1 MIIQAP
7 ILSQQRT
14 EYERLQSEATQLTS
28 QLSQAL
34 QQRDG
39 SVKCA
44 EEMSQKL
51 QKSARENEVL
61 QKQLNDNGRQIQ
73 HLLAEIGRRD
83 DPAIPSDEDLEQMP
97 PAEDIE
103 SVITNN
109 LVLFRSTR
117 ELQEQ
122 NQKLLKITRE
132 LGAKMEAEEQD
143 YRAAMER
150 EQGEAVKEAHEAIKT
165 LAMQLETQKKS
176 SEIKIQA
183 YIKERDTL
191 KSMLARA
198 ERSSAAMGATAGPV
212 AAVNGYEDTGA
223 ETQTDVARELA
234 EMQSQF
240 ETYKSEMGEDSGRLR
255 EEIVASQ
262 REVGQLN
269 AALAKANA
277 KIEYLSGQ
285 FRLNFGR
292 IFCLIEF

>member
-1 MIIQAP
+1 M
-7 ILSQQRT
+7 
-14 EYERLQSEATQLTS
+14 QLTS

-39 SVKCA
+39 SAKYA

-73 HLLAEIGRRD
+73 HLLTEIGRRD

-183 YIKERDTL
+183 YIKERDAL

-212 AAVNGYEDTGA
+212 VAVNGYHEDIGA

-234 EMQSQF
+234 EIQSQF

-285 FRLNFGR
+285 FQLNFGS
-292 IFCLIEF
+292 ISCLMDF

>member
-1 MIIQAP
+1 MATQAP
-7 ILSQQRT
+7 ILSQQRI
-14 EYERLQSEATQLTS
+14 EYERLQSEAAQLTS

-34 QQRDG
+34 QQRD
-39 SVKCA
+39 SSAKYA
-44 EEMSQKL
+44 EEMLQKL

-61 QKQLNDNGRQIQ
+61 QKQLTDNGRQIQ
-73 HLLAEIGRRD
+73 HLLKEIGRRD
-83 DPAIPSDEDLEQMP
+83 DPAIPSDEDLEQVP

-109 LVLFRSTR
+109 LVLFESTR

-143 YRAAMER
+143 YRAAMEK
-150 EQGEAVKEAHEAIKT
+150 EQSEAVKEAHEAIKT
-165 LAMQLETQKKS
+165 LSMQLETQKKS
-176 SEIKIQA
+176 SDIKIQA
-183 YIKERDTL
+183 YIKERDAL

-198 ERSSAAMGATAGPV
+198 ERSSAATGATAGPV
-212 AAVNGYEDTGA
+212 VTINGYHEGA

-234 EMQSQF
+234 EVQSQF
-240 ETYKSEMGEDSGRLR
+240 ESYKSEMGEDSGRLR
-255 EEIVASQ
+255 EDIVVSQ

-285 FRLNFGR
+285 FQPNFGSVSY
-292 IFCLIEF
+292 LMGL

>member
-1 MIIQAP
+1 MAQAP
-7 ILSQQRT
+7 ILSQQRI
-14 EYERLQSEATQLTS
+14 EYERLQSEAAQLAS

-34 QQRDG
+34 QERDG
-39 SVKCA
+39 SAKYA
-44 EEMSQKL
+44 EEISQKL

-73 HLLAEIGRRD
+73 HLLKEIGRRD
-83 DPAIPSDEDLEQMP
+83 DPTIPSDEDLEQMPP

-117 ELQEQ
+117 DLQEQ

-165 LAMQLETQKKS
+165 LAMQLETQHKS
-176 SEIKIQA
+176 SDIKIQA
-183 YIKERDTL
+183 YMKERDAL

-198 ERSSAAMGATAGPV
+198 ERSSAA
-212 AAVNGYEDTGA
+212 TGA
-223 ETQTDVARELA
+223 VAGLVPTINGFHEGSGPESQTDMAQEFA
-234 EMQSQF
+234 EMQNQF
-240 ETYKSEMGEDSGRLR
+240 ESYKSEMGVDSGRLR
-255 EEIVASQ
+255 EEVVASQ
-262 REVGQLN
+262 REAGQLN

-277 KIEYLSGQ
+277 KIEYLTGEFQSE
-285 FRLNFGR
+285 FRSIR
-292 IFCLIEF
+292 I

>member
-1 MIIQAP
+1 MVTQAP
-7 ILSQQRT
+7 ILSQQRI
-14 EYERLQSEATQLTS
+14 EYERLQSEAAQLTS

-34 QQRDG
+34 QQRD
-39 SVKCA
+39 SSAKYA
-44 EEMSQKL
+44 EEMLQKL

-61 QKQLNDNGRQIQ
+61 QKQLTDNGRQIQ
-73 HLLAEIGRRD
+73 HLLKEIGRRD
-83 DPAIPSDEDLEQMP
+83 DPAIPSDEDLEQVP

-143 YRAAMER
+143 YRAAMEK
-150 EQGEAVKEAHEAIKT
+150 EQSEAVKEAHEAIKT
-165 LAMQLETQKKS
+165 LSMQLETQKKS
-176 SEIKIQA
+176 SDIKIQA
-183 YIKERDTL
+183 YIKERDAL

-198 ERSSAAMGATAGPV
+198 ERSSAATGATAGPV
-212 AAVNGYEDTGA
+212 VTINGYHEGA

-234 EMQSQF
+234 ETQSQF
-240 ETYKSEMGEDSGRLR
+240 ESYKSEMGEDSGRLR
-255 EEIVASQ
+255 EDIVVSQ

-285 FRLNFGR
+285 FQPNFGSV
-292 IFCLIEF
+292 FYLMGL

>member
-1 MIIQAP
+1 MVTQAP
-7 ILSQQRT
+7 ILSQQRI
-14 EYERLQSEATQLTS
+14 EYERLQSEAAQLTS

-34 QQRDG
+34 QQRD
-39 SVKCA
+39 SSAKYA
-44 EEMSQKL
+44 EEMLQKL

-61 QKQLNDNGRQIQ
+61 QKQLTDNGRQIQ
-73 HLLAEIGRRD
+73 HLLKEIGRRD
-83 DPAIPSDEDLEQMP
+83 DPAIPSDEDLEQVP

-143 YRAAMER
+143 YRAAMEK
-150 EQGEAVKEAHEAIKT
+150 EQSEAVKEAHEAIKT
-165 LAMQLETQKKS
+165 LSMQLETQKKS
-176 SEIKIQA
+176 SDIKIQA
-183 YIKERDTL
+183 YIKERDAL

-198 ERSSAAMGATAGPV
+198 ERSSAATGATAGPV
-212 AAVNGYEDTGA
+212 VTINGYHEGA

-234 EMQSQF
+234 EVQSQF
-240 ETYKSEMGEDSGRLR
+240 ESYKSEMGEDSGRLR
-255 EEIVASQ
+255 EDIVVSQ

-285 FRLNFGR
+285 FQPNSGNISYLMG
-292 IFCLIEF
+292 L

>member
-1 MIIQAP
+1 MVTQAP
-7 ILSQQRT
+7 ILSQQRI
-14 EYERLQSEATQLTS
+14 EYERLQSEAAQLTS

-34 QQRDG
+34 QQRD
-39 SVKCA
+39 SSAKYA
-44 EEMSQKL
+44 EEMLQKL

-61 QKQLNDNGRQIQ
+61 QKQLTDNGRQIQ
-73 HLLAEIGRRD
+73 HLLKEIGRRD
-83 DPAIPSDEDLEQMP
+83 DPAIPSDEDLEQVP

-143 YRAAMER
+143 YRAAMEK
-150 EQGEAVKEAHEAIKT
+150 EQSEAVKEAHEAIKT
-165 LAMQLETQKKS
+165 LSMQLETQKKS
-176 SEIKIQA
+176 SDIKIQA
-183 YIKERDTL
+183 YIKERDAL

-198 ERSSAAMGATAGPV
+198 ERSSAATGATAGPV
-212 AAVNGYEDTGA
+212 VTINGYHEGA

-234 EMQSQF
+234 EVQSQF
-240 ETYKSEMGEDSGRLR
+240 ESYKSEMGEDSGRLR
-255 EEIVASQ
+255 EDIVVSQ

-285 FRLNFGR
+285 FQPKFGSVSY
-292 IFCLIEF
+292 LMGL

>member
-1 MIIQAP
+1 MVTQAP
-7 ILSQQRT
+7 ILSQQRI
-14 EYERLQSEATQLTS
+14 EYERLQSEAAQLTS

-34 QQRDG
+34 QQRD
-39 SVKCA
+39 SSAKYA
-44 EEMSQKL
+44 EEMLQKL

-61 QKQLNDNGRQIQ
+61 QKQLTDNGRQIQ
-73 HLLAEIGRRD
+73 HLLKEIGRRD
-83 DPAIPSDEDLEQMP
+83 DPAIPSDEDLEQVP

-143 YRAAMER
+143 YRAAMEK
-150 EQGEAVKEAHEAIKT
+150 EQSEAVKEAHEAIKT
-165 LAMQLETQKKS
+165 LSMQLETQKKS
-176 SEIKIQA
+176 SDIKIQA
-183 YIKERDTL
+183 YIKERDAL

-212 AAVNGYEDTGA
+212 VTINGYHEGA

-234 EMQSQF
+234 EIQSQF
-240 ETYKSEMGEDSGRLR
+240 ESYKSEMGEDSGRLR
-255 EEIVASQ
+255 EDIVVSQ

-285 FRLNFGR
+285 FQPNFGSVSY
-292 IFCLIEF
+292 LMGL

>member
-1 MIIQAP
+1 MVTQAP
-7 ILSQQRT
+7 ILSQQRI
-14 EYERLQSEATQLTS
+14 EYERLQSEAAQLTS

-34 QQRDG
+34 QQRD
-39 SVKCA
+39 SSAKYA
-44 EEMSQKL
+44 EEMLQKL

-61 QKQLNDNGRQIQ
+61 QKQLTDNGRQIQ
-73 HLLAEIGRRD
+73 HLLKEIGRRD
-83 DPAIPSDEDLEQMP
+83 DPAIPSDEDLEQVP

-143 YRAAMER
+143 YRAAMEK
-150 EQGEAVKEAHEAIKT
+150 EQSEAVKEAHEAIKT
-165 LAMQLETQKKS
+165 LSMQLETQKKS
-176 SEIKIQA
+176 SDIKIQA
-183 YIKERDTL
+183 YIKERDAL

-198 ERSSAAMGATAGPV
+198 ERSSAAMGAIAGPV
-212 AAVNGYEDTGA
+212 VTINGYHEGA

-234 EMQSQF
+234 EVQSQF
-240 ETYKSEMGEDSGRLR
+240 ESYKSEMGEDSGRLR
-255 EEIVASQ
+255 EDIVVSQ

-285 FRLNFGR
+285 FQPNFGSV
-292 IFCLIEF
+292 FYLMGL

>member
-1 MIIQAP
+1 MVTQAP
-7 ILSQQRT
+7 ILSQQRI
-14 EYERLQSEATQLTS
+14 EYERLQSEAAQLTS

-34 QQRDG
+34 QQRD
-39 SVKCA
+39 SSAKYA
-44 EEMSQKL
+44 EEMLQKL

-61 QKQLNDNGRQIQ
+61 QKQLTDNGRQIQ
-73 HLLAEIGRRD
+73 HLLKEIGRRD
-83 DPAIPSDEDLEQMP
+83 DPAIPSDEDLEQVP

-143 YRAAMER
+143 YRAAMEK
-150 EQGEAVKEAHEAIKT
+150 EQSEAVKEAHEAIKT
-165 LAMQLETQKKS
+165 LSMQLETQKKS
-176 SEIKIQA
+176 SDIKIQA
-183 YIKERDTL
+183 YIKERDAL

-198 ERSSAAMGATAGPV
+198 ERSSAATGATAGPV
-212 AAVNGYEDTGA
+212 VTINGYHEGA

-234 EMQSQF
+234 EVQSQF
-240 ETYKSEMGEDSGRLR
+240 ESYKSEMGEDSGRLR
-255 EEIVASQ
+255 EDIVVSQ

-285 FRLNFGR
+285 FQPNFGSVSY
-292 IFCLIEF
+292 LMGL